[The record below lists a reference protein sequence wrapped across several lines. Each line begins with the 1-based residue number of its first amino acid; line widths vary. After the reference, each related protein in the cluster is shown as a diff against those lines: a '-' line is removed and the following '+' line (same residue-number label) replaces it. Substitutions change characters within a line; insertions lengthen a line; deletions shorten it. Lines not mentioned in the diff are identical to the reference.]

1 MTMTIGL
8 AARDP
13 AERDSYGSAADY
25 AYAVLRAEIVEGRFA
40 PGRRMR
46 EIELASWLGV
56 SRTPTRHALAR
67 LEIEG
72 LLQLKPRT
80 GLVVAS
86 LDDDAMDEL
95 YEMRSVLE
103 GAAAAMAAR
112 HASARDLDALL
123 TLVEKEPTL
132 PTDPAIRYRHNLNFH
147 HAIYAAAHN
156 RFLMKSLHALNDS
169 IALLG
174 PTTMAV
180 EGRLADAEAEHRAI
194 VDAIAAQDAARA
206 EQDARAHVLKALG
219 LRRAMR
225 RDVEEEG
232 AE

>member
-1 MTMTIGL
+1 MTINTAL
-8 AARDP
+8 AARNP
-13 AERDSYGSAADY
+13 AERERYGSAADY
-25 AYAVLRAEIVEGRFA
+25 AYAVLRSEIVDGRFA

-56 SRTPTRHALAR
+56 SRTPTRQALSR

-72 LLQLKPRT
+72 LLNLKPRT

-86 LDDDAMDEL
+86 LDDEAMDEL

-112 HASARDLDALL
+112 HASARDLDALAN
-123 TLVEKEPTL
+123 LVDIEASL
-132 PTDPAIRYRHNLNFH
+132 PADPIVRYRHNLAFH
-147 HAIYAAAHN
+147 GAIYAAAHN
-156 RFLMKSLHALNDS
+156 RFLMKSLHALNDA

-174 PTTMAV
+174 PTTMAA
-180 EGRLADAEAEHRAI
+180 EGRLALAASEHRRI
-194 VDAIAAQDAARA
+194 VDSIGRQDTAQA
-206 EQDARAHVLKALG
+206 EQDARTHVLKALD

-225 RDVEEEG
+225 RSDY
-232 AE
+232 